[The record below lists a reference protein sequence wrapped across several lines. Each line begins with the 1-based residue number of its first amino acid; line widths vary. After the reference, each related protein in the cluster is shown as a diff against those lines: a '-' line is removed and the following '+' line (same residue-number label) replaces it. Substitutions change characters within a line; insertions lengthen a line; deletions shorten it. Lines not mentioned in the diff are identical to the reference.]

1 MLGMEKYENGS
12 TGAVS
17 GTRSG
22 VAMSLQNVGAADVA
36 AG

>member
-1 MLGMEKYENGS
+1 MLGMEKYGNRS
-12 TGAVS
+12 AGAVL

-22 VAMSLQNVGAADVA
+22 VAASLQNVGAAHLA